1 MSKIKAI
8 IRGVLAALAK
18 FALLRKLDVC
28 TTGKGSRV
36 NFWRIRPCRGGVL
49 RVGEKSLVR
58 ADMVYEREGA
68 SIEIG
73 DRTFV
78 GRGLFTIAERLVI
91 GDDVMISWN
100 VTIADHNS
108 HSLKF
113 SERCNDVEMNAFQG
127 IKVWDSIKVAP
138 VRIENKA
145 WIGFG
150 CSLLKGVTIGE
161 GAVVG
166 ANSVVTKDVPPWTIV
181 AGNPAKVIRE
191 IAASER

>member
-1 MSKIKAI
+1 MNKTKVI
-8 IRGVLAALAK
+8 IRAVLAALAK
-18 FALLRKLDVC
+18 FALLRNLKTC
-28 TTGKGSRV
+28 RTGAGSRV
-36 NFWRIRPCRGGVL
+36 NFWRIRPCGGNIFQ
-49 RVGEKSLVR
+49 VGEKSLIR
-58 ADMVYEREGA
+58 AEMVYERDGA

-73 DRTFV
+73 DRTFI
-78 GRGLFTIAERLVI
+78 GRGLFTIAERLIV

-108 HSLKF
+108 HSLRF
-113 SERCNDVEMNAFQG
+113 SERSKDVEMNAFKG
-127 IKVWDSIKVAP
+127 IKVWDCVSVAP
-138 VRIENKA
+138 VIIEDKV

-181 AGNPAKVIRE
+181 AGNPARVIRE
-191 IAASER
+191 IPLSER

>member
-1 MSKIKAI
+1 LKAI
-8 IRGVLAALAK
+8 VRSLLAALSK
-18 FALLRKLDVC
+18 LVLLRKLEVC
-28 TTGKGSRV
+28 VAGQGSRV
-36 NFWRIRPCRGGVL
+36 NFWRIRPCRGGVFT
-49 RVGEKSLVR
+49 VGEKSLIR
-58 ADMVYEREGA
+58 AEMVYEREGA

-73 DRTFV
+73 NRTFI
-78 GRGLFTIAERLVI
+78 GQGLFTIAERLVI
-91 GDDVMISWN
+91 GDDVMVSWN

-108 HSLKF
+108 HSLRF
-113 SERCNDVEMNAFQG
+113 SERSKDVELNAFQG
-127 IKVWDSIKVAP
+127 IKLWDSVKVAP
-138 VRIENKA
+138 VTIKNKV

-191 IAASER
+191 IPENER